1 LLKEGQILL
10 DISPKAVSEALEKKN
25 ALDSLLLSGKTENR
39 LRFAA
44 MFRKTNLAGMTR
56 AARSFLR

>member
-10 DISPKAVSEALEKKN
+10 DFSPKAVSEAPEKKN

-44 MFRKTNLAGMTR
+44 MSRTTNLAGMTR
-56 AARSFLR
+56 AARSLRR